1 MLVGG
6 TLEAHYV
13 LHIFD
18 IQRDIEIFD
27 IQRAIEIFDIQRDIE

>member
-1 MLVGG
+1 MLAGG

-27 IQRAIEIFDIQRDIE
+27 IQRDIKIFYIQRDKE

>member
-1 MLVGG
+1 MLAGE